1 MKAMRHVRGNGGF
14 TVAEGCMFGAVL
26 LFIVLLVVMLYIGFV
41 RFGNPPPPSEAPPA
55 LSISL

>member
-1 MKAMRHVRGNGGF
+1 
-14 TVAEGCMFGAVL
+14 MFGAVL